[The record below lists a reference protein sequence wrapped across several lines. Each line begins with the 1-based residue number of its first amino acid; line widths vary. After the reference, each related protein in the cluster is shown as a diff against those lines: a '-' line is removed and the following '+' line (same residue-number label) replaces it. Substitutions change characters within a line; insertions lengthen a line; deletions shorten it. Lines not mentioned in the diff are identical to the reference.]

1 MSTLHLLMTP
11 GAVDDARD
19 SIQPDDTVITF
30 DQPQAI
36 DLICGAQYLAYLV
49 DPIDHPLA
57 IDGDRLAEL
66 IEQAERVETW

>member
-11 GAVDDARD
+11 QAIDQARD
-19 SIQPDDTVITF
+19 SIQADDIVVTF
-30 DQPQAI
+30 DQPQPI
-36 DLICGAQYLAYLV
+36 DLVCQAQYLAYLT

-57 IDGDRLAEL
+57 LDSDRIAEL